1 DLGTIGPRRRGLP
14 LDGADPAP
22 ASRAPT
28 AALGF
33 VLISP
38 SVPVGLVRARSRRS
52 RAGHPPPAPVSP
64 GSAAVGSAARRAT
77 THVHP
82 FHRTPQR
89 EFCLSGMELPVC
101 RENPYR
107 GPAGSGTFP
116 LGRRHEGARMD
127 GRGSGAKSRAG
138 SFAYA
143 VDEDGA

>member
-1 DLGTIGPRRRGLP
+1 
-14 LDGADPAP
+14 
-22 ASRAPT
+22 
-28 AALGF
+28 
-33 VLISP
+33 
-38 SVPVGLVRARSRRS
+38 
-52 RAGHPPPAPVSP
+52 
-64 GSAAVGSAARRAT
+64 AT

-143 VDEDGA
+143 VDEDGAGRPVDDGPGGARASGFRAPAPDDDDEVGAPFPGRPDDLFARLAGGDLEPQLELLGDAAELADAFQEFGR